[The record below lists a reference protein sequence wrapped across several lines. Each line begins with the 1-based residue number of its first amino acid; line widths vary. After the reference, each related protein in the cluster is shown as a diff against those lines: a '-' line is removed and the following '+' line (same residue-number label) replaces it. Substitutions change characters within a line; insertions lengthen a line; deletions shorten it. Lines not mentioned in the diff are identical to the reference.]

1 MGSNQVNSAAN
12 PRRAWLLVL
21 IAAVSLLAGAV
32 WVIGDYG
39 GKLRLSPA
47 SQTVRRE
54 QATGRPEFPR
64 TATDASGAELILPAP
79 PQRIASQA
87 LATDHFLFALVP
99 YERIVAVSQ
108 FATDSSYSNIAGI
121 VRQLPVEV
129 ASDTESVLRVSPDLF
144 LTSHRARAD
153 HVELLRAAGIP
164 VFRVRTV
171 YENLEQIKQAFRL
184 VGYMTGEDEAATAR
198 VAWLDEQVRAARSL
212 RPAGARKLR
221 VLVLTAFFYSYG
233 KGSLLGDMIEKLGEI
248 NVGSMQGLSSYAK
261 IGSEQVAA
269 WNPDWIISGANPGD
283 EKALRR
289 RLLGDAGVAATT
301 AGKTGQVLVVENRFF
316 ASMSHHAVHLMRRL
330 AEELYPENPEER
342 GLPRL
347 GSEHGANH

>member
-1 MGSNQVNSAAN
+1 MDASKVNSPAN

-39 GKLRLSPA
+39 GKLRLAPVP
-47 SQTVRRE
+47 QTVRRE
-54 QATGRPEFPR
+54 QATGRREFPR
-64 TATDASGAELILPAP
+64 TATDAGGAELILPAP

-87 LATDHFLFALVP
+87 LATDHLLFALVP
-99 YERIVAVSQ
+99 HERIVAVSQ
-108 FATDSSYSNIAGI
+108 FAADSSYSNIAGI

-129 ASDTESVLRVSPDLF
+129 ASNTESVLRLSPDLF
-144 LTSHRARAD
+144 FTSHRARAD
-153 HVELLRAAGIP
+153 HVELLRAAVTP

-171 YENLEQIKQAFRL
+171 YENLEQIKQALRL
-184 VGYMTGEDEAATAR
+184 VGYLTGEDEAAAVR
-198 VAWLDEQVRAARSL
+198 VAWLDEQVRAAQSL
-212 RPAGARKLR
+212 RPAGAPKLR

-233 KGSLLGDMIEKLGEI
+233 KGSLLEDMIEKLGEI
-248 NVGSMQGLSSYAK
+248 NVGSNQGLGPYVK

-269 WNPDWIISGANPGD
+269 WNPDWIISGANPGE
-283 EKALRR
+283 EKTLRR
-289 RLLGDAGVAATT
+289 RLLADAGVAATT

-330 AEELYPENPEER
+330 AGELYPQNLEKR
-342 GLPRL
+342 RL
-347 GSEHGANH
+347 APLTQ